1 VKKNR
6 KETLTFNKA
15 VDLLLHR
22 SDTRM
27 MIMHSAD
34 GDHFYIVP
42 GGLVDPST
50 AQKILK
56 QPDIIELDD
65 GLFPGNPQSW
75 RLQH

>member
-1 VKKNR
+1 MKQDKAC
-6 KETLTFNKA
+6 LSLNKA
-15 VDLLLHR
+15 LDLLLHKTG
-22 SDTRM
+22 TRM
-27 MIMHSAD
+27 MRMHSSD

-42 GGLVDPST
+42 GGPVDPAT

-56 QPDIIELDD
+56 RPDIMVFDD

>member
-1 VKKNR
+1 MKNDKQCLSMKKA
-6 KETLTFNKA
+6 L
-15 VDLLLHR
+15 DLLLHK
-22 SDTRM
+22 SGTRM
-27 MIMHSAD
+27 MVMHSND

-42 GGLVDPST
+42 GGRVDRAA

-56 QPDIIELDD
+56 RPDIMEFDD